1 MGENWIENTLT
12 KKAISFL
19 RTPLKLWVIMV
30 IEPSTV
36 RGHLSQGPF
45 RRGLLFFFFFKSTNK
60 KGKNCCSTDVQSW
73 LIYDKGPTTENQCFD
88 IFQIPIIKSQH
99 KSFTRR
105 QKKKWEACFVERCSV
120 MQTWQTQLIVQ
131 LGLITHLH
139 DFLKGKTQCFEL
151 LLVVY
156 DSLYKVW
163 L

>member
-45 RRGLLFFFFFKSTNK
+45 RRVFFFKSTNK

-73 LIYDKGPTTENQCFD
+73 LLYDKEPTTENQCFD
-88 IFQIPIIKSQH
+88 IFQIPIIKNQH
-99 KSFTRR
+99 KSFYKNTEEKVRSSL
-105 QKKKWEACFVERCSV
+105 VERCSV
-120 MQTWQTQLIVQ
+120 IQTWQNQLIVQ
-131 LGLITHLH
+131 HALIAYLH
-139 DFLKGKTQCFEL
+139 DFLKDKKQCFKL
-151 LLVVY
+151 CCLWFFV
-156 DSLYKVW
+156 
-163 L
+163 